1 MSYRASLYP
10 GALPTASA
18 SSSSSA
24 ATAAKLADVLDDK
37 QREYAAFEAVRQHAN
52 NLNHF
57 LHAFKDRY
65 STLNGGSEGESPGCF
80 LCADRKHADL
90 APGPA
95 RTAVGDVV
103 EHWQNVFRITALT
116 LGSLA
121 EKRVALAPT
130 VESSDPADVVLPA
143 GTVPDKLVRIPVR
156 PADEEEELLVAQAA
170 GTVRQGD
177 GEADAG
183 QP

>member
-24 ATAAKLADVLDDK
+24 ATVAKLADVLDDK

-116 LGSLA
+116 LGQSGHPRRTHLA
-121 EKRVALAPT
+121 CSVNLLSDALAR
-130 VESSDPADVVLPA
+130 VHSGSDHVL
-143 GTVPDKLVRIPVR
+143 T
-156 PADEEEELLVAQAA
+156 
-170 GTVRQGD
+170 T
-177 GEADAG
+177 
-183 QP
+183 

>member
-65 STLNGGSEGESPGCF
+65 STLNGGSE
-80 LCADRKHADL
+80 
-90 APGPA
+90 
-95 RTAVGDVV
+95 AVGDVV